1 MVADT
6 PGTGRKREAC
16 VYCLNSLNSVKT
28 MTEFPVSDMLQVHLL
43 KVAILSGCSD
53 RTPINS

>member
-1 MVADT
+1 MAADT

-16 VYCLNSLNSVKT
+16 VYCLNSLSSVKA

-43 KVAILSGCSD
+43 KVVVFSG
-53 RTPINS
+53 